1 MLVSV
6 PKYGLRK
13 TTLRVRT
20 PTINSCSENGQKFFF
35 LFFLTIQTMRRRGIT
50 GMANRVDTDLTA
62 HLGIVLSESALFA

>member
-20 PTINSCSENGQKFFF
+20 PTINSCSENGQKFFC
-35 LFFLTIQTMRRRGIT
+35 FFFDNPNNAQERYSWNGKQGRHC
-50 GMANRVDTDLTA
+50 AV
-62 HLGIVLSESALFA
+62 